1 MTFSLF
7 RDLEIATITAFL
19 YFKNYKRIIK
29 YHDYTNNYDKRLT
42 YSIYQQNSRYFP
54 CVITII
60 TINVKC
66 LSVIKILC
74 IWKSFEFARGSRYIR
89 INVILHSN
97 FNLDYLGKYWFLS
110 YGCYMINSHHKIYFL
125 VVYISDLFSEI

>member
-42 YSIYQQNSRYFP
+42 YSIYQQNSLFFP

-74 IWKSFEFARGSRYIR
+74 IWKSFEFARGSAIHSYQC
-89 INVILHSN
+89 NFVFELQSGFSWKIL
-97 FNLDYLGKYWFLS
+97 FLS
-110 YGCYMINSHHKIYFL
+110 YGYYMINNHHKIYFL
-125 VVYISDLFSEI
+125 VVYISEVFSQI